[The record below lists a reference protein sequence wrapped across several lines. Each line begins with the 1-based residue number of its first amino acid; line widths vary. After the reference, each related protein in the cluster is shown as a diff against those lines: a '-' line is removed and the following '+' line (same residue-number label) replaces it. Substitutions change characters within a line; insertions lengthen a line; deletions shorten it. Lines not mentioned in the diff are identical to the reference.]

1 MDGNDLR
8 LIREVL
14 GLTRQDFA
22 YLLGCSS
29 VQVLAMETSR
39 RTISAKYRTAALD
52 VVRGRDFNDRIGRVA
67 DIREELEREHRNGE
81 I

>member
-22 YLLGCSS
+22 YLLGCSP

-52 VVRGRDFNDRIGRVA
+52 VVRGRDFTDRIGRVA
-67 DIREELEREHRNGE
+67 GIREELERERKNGE